1 MYIYLDKQGIVKEI
15 INDEALRQS
24 ASNVNEIYVYYDG
37 LQESDIGSV
46 LATYGLPD
54 GIILDAMEVATQTEK
69 PKEIPYDAERD
80 LKYFQYYKPYPFYHF
95 AIDDV
100 ALSQKGVVRLMLS
113 LVQKNGEYI
122 KVAGLICFDVEGEL
136 VKDDHG
142 VSLAQYNYLVKA
154 WMDTK
159 ECLPLDGSK
168 AMRADLDM
176 GSHSVLLNGK
186 ALKDKNGAL
195 NYNGKD
201 LAKQEDLSSTQND
214 VASLKQDN
222 TKNKADIASLKSD
235 NTANKADISAL
246 KADNTKNKSDIVGL
260 QMQVDTINATQ
271 NVVDIVGTKA
281 ELNAYSTKDLHA
293 NDKIEVLVDES
304 QNDANTIYEW
314 DGKKWTLVGSKAP
327 YYSKAESDAR
337 YNELKA
343 KSYDKDTTGYVTG
356 HVPDSAL
363 VKGSLDSISESVETL
378 SMEVVKKNTD
388 ASLKSVTIPTAS
400 DLKTKDGSKI
410 GALPSP
416 WVATDE
422 LLGAQSDSTGTSG
435 GLKTLFGIVAL
446 GNEQSDNQITSMIIS
461 PINNQL
467 PLVSYSKGENIESAI
482 VVPDNFYT
490 ESMVIDLGD
499 INTNKND
506 IATLKT
512 KSYDK
517 DATLDDLTQ
526 GHVPDSN
533 VVKGISVDVKAH
545 KQMIDTLG
553 DEVIKSV
560 KKDTDASLK
569 SLTLPSASALKAKD
583 GSSFGGAKIFTILF
597 SRFTQKSETDT
608 YYSATLTDAEKN
620 EYIASD
626 IIVIDM
632 DGTFI
637 KFLNFLN
644 GIALSW
650 AINPST
656 KEFEAAYEIVQ
667 NDNTLDIHLI
677 DKMYS
682 ELKFTTIEV
691 DGSSY
696 TMGDDI
702 ELTSTQYEQVYSEGK
717 YGNIKIKFANEGPE
731 FDFFFNGVYPG
742 LGGEN
747 NAPLVT
753 YSPVFLL
760 QGYLMSMKV
769 KNGKHVLTFD
779 SPFSILGFD
788 YENNKLKY
796 GPSFTGA
803 QSIFT
808 NTINGEA
815 ILSTTTSK
823 DIKVQPKLYHHIIT
837 LHNTATPSYFAFE
850 TDIMWQAE
858 ITKETLFN
866 VMNGRI
872 VVGTGVV
879 QNVLINKISFHNTDE
894 KTKVHQYASFGA
906 SGYVNAEVVFKDVF
920 GTDYTLEDV
929 TYPLS

>member
-1 MYIYLDKQGIVKEI
+1 MYIYLDKQGVVKEI

-54 GIILDAMEVATQTEK
+54 GTITDEMQVATETQES
-69 PKEIPYDAERD
+69 EIPYDAERD
-80 LKYFQYYKPYPFYHF
+80 LKYFQYYKAYPFYHF
-95 AIDDV
+95 AIADL
-100 ALSQKGVVRLMLS
+100 ALSQEGVVRLMLR
-113 LVQKNGEYI
+113 LAQKDGEYI

-154 WMDTK
+154 WYDTK

-186 ALKDKNGAL
+186 ALKGNNGAL

-214 VASLKQDN
+214 VASLKSDN
-222 TKNKADIASLKSD
+222 TKNKSDIASLKSD

-246 KADNTKNKSDIVGL
+246 KTDNTKNKSDIVGL
-260 QMQVDTINATQ
+260 QTQVDTINATQ

-281 ELNAYSTKDLHA
+281 ELNAYETKNLHA

-314 DGKKWTLVGSKAP
+314 NGKKWTLVGSKAP

-356 HVPDSAL
+356 HVPDSGL

-378 SMEVVKKNTD
+378 SIEVVKKNTD

-416 WVATDE
+416 WVVDE
-422 LLGAQSDSTGTSG
+422 TVLGIKSGQDDEDHTGLINMSGFIVGYGAIRYNGEDPSKMFIFLPTFSAEDTSIIN
-435 GLKTLFGIVAL
+435 FGDFV
-446 GNEQSDNQITSMIIS
+446 DN
-461 PINNQL
+461 INSSVQL
-467 PLVSYSKGENIESAI
+467 PADFLTKDTI
-482 VVPDNFYT
+482 
-490 ESMVIDLGD
+490 IDLGD

-506 IATLKT
+506 ISTLKT

-545 KQMIDTLG
+545 KQMLDTLG

-569 SLTLPSASALKAKD
+569 SLTLPSASALKTKD
-583 GSSFGGAKIFTILF
+583 GTGFGSDFYEINMSDATTTDNGDDVQVQKNITKDIFDNIRNNKLNISLINLKALTGEF
-597 SRFTQKSETDT
+597 KY
-608 YYSATLTDAEKN
+608 YYS
-620 EYIASD
+620 
-626 IIVIDM
+626 
-632 DGTFI
+632 G
-637 KFLNFLN
+637 
-644 GIALSW
+644 
-650 AINPST
+650 
-656 KEFEAAYEIVQ
+656 
-667 NDNTLDIHLI
+667 
-677 DKMYS
+677 
-682 ELKFTTIEV
+682 ELHPA
-691 DGSSY
+691 D
-696 TMGDDI
+696 
-702 ELTSTQYEQVYSEGK
+702 
-717 YGNIKIKFANEGPE
+717 
-731 FDFFFNGVYPG
+731 
-742 LGGEN
+742 
-747 NAPLVT
+747 
-753 YSPVFLL
+753 
-760 QGYLMSMKV
+760 
-769 KNGKHVLTFD
+769 KHVLIQYTLIGYLAFQNYSLEIISD
-779 SPFSILGFD
+779 GNGNYIVNFRTLTYITNEDLNSKQDTLVSGKNIKTINGNSILGEGD
-788 YENNKLKY
+788 M
-796 GPSFTGA
+796 P
-803 QSIFT
+803 
-808 NTINGEA
+808 
-815 ILSTTTSK
+815 
-823 DIKVQPKLYHHIIT
+823 VQPKLYHHIIT

-850 TDIMWQAE
+850 ADIAWQAE
-858 ITKETLFN
+858 ITKDTLFN

-872 VVGTGVV
+872 VIGTGVV
-879 QNVLINKISFHNTDE
+879 QNMLINKISFHNTDE

-906 SGYVNAEVVFKDVF
+906 SGYVNADVVFKDVF
-920 GTDYTLEDV
+920 GTDYTLGDV